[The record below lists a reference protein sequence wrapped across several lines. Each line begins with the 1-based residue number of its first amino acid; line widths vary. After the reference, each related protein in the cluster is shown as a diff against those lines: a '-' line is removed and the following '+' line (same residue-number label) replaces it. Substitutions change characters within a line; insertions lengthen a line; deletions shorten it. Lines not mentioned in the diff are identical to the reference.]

1 MNELNRLRDT
11 LRPHLPW
18 HGARLNFVCLFL
30 MALFQTK
37 TVNLMEIA
45 TVFANPVQ
53 ISSNYQRLQRFF
65 RQFKFDRA
73 EIARF
78 VVSLIDIP
86 QPWTL
91 SLDRTCWSFGQTHF
105 NILMLAV
112 VHEGI
117 AFPLLWTMLDK
128 KGNSNSGERMDLFD
142 RFEALFPDVEVACLT
157 ADREFVGR
165 DWLSY
170 LLIDPE
176 VPFRLRIRH
185 SELIS
190 PKLGGTRRSGERI
203 FDSLRPGEFRQLS
216 GRRWVWGRQVYVI
229 GSRLA
234 DSGELLILITNA
246 CPETALPDYARR
258 WGIENLFGAL
268 KTRGFCLEST
278 HFKDPERLSR
288 LLALLSLAF
297 TWAMKVGLWIH
308 QGSPIPLKAHGRRSQ
323 SLFRTGFDF
332 LRRTFSN
339 LPLFSGRFHQALQ
352 LLSCT

>member
-1 MNELNRLRDT
+1 
-11 LRPHLPW
+11 
-18 HGARLNFVCLFL
+18 

-157 ADREFVGR
+157 AD
-165 DWLSY
+165 
-170 LLIDPE
+170 I
-176 VPFRLRIRH
+176 
-185 SELIS
+185 
-190 PKLGGTRRSGERI
+190 KSG
-203 FDSLRPGEFRQLS
+203 
-216 GRRWVWGRQVYVI
+216 
-229 GSRLA
+229 
-234 DSGELLILITNA
+234 
-246 CPETALPDYARR
+246 
-258 WGIENLFGAL
+258 
-268 KTRGFCLEST
+268 
-278 HFKDPERLSR
+278 
-288 LLALLSLAF
+288 
-297 TWAMKVGLWIH
+297 
-308 QGSPIPLKAHGRRSQ
+308 
-323 SLFRTGFDF
+323 
-332 LRRTFSN
+332 
-339 LPLFSGRFHQALQ
+339 
-352 LLSCT
+352 